1 MMAEGKIPTPHG
13 ELPAYL
19 ATPPEPGPWSG
30 VVVIHDF
37 AGMSHDLH
45 RQADWLASEGYLAA
59 APDLFARGRK
69 LSCLRSMIRE
79 AAAGRGPTFEDIEVV
94 RAWLTRREDCTG
106 RIGVIG
112 FCMGGGFALLLA
124 PGHGFQ
130 ASSVNY
136 GTARKAA
143 YAEELLAGAC
153 PIVGSY
159 GARDRFTRG
168 AAGRLERILTN
179 VGVPHDIKVY
189 PGAGH
194 AFLNDHRDPLSR
206 AMPGDRDRLPRTLGP
221 GRPPTHHRLLRH
233 PPEAHQPTRLALL
246 DPSRHQA
253 ARCDQEARHGPHQRR
268 DRHQPAGGG
277 GVRHCGRRA
286 QRAALQP
293 GHAPRRAALP
303 RAGRPRQPLPCR
315 DADEAA
321 TGGDD
326 H

>member
-1 MMAEGKIPTPHG
+1 MMAEVKIPTPHG

-19 ATPPEPGPWSG
+19 ATPTEPGPWPG

-37 AGMSHDLH
+37 SGMSQDLQ
-45 RQADWLASEGYLAA
+45 RQADWLASQGYLAA
-59 APDLFARGRK
+59 APDLFAWGRK
-69 LSCLRSMIRE
+69 LTCLRAMIRE
-79 AAAGRGPTFEDIEVV
+79 AASGQGRTFEDIEAL
-94 RAWLTRREDCTG
+94 RAWLASQDHCTG

-143 YAEELLAGAC
+143 SAEQVLAGAC

-168 AAGRLERILTN
+168 AADRLERALTA
-179 VGVPHDIKVY
+179 VGVPHDVKVY

-206 AMPGDRDRLPRTLGP
+206 MLRVTGIGYHEPSARDARR
-221 GRPPTHHRLLRH
+221 RIVAFFDTHLK
-233 PPEAHQPTRLALL
+233 PKT
-246 DPSRHQA
+246 
-253 ARCDQEARHGPHQRR
+253 
-268 DRHQPAGGG
+268 QPA
-277 GVRHCGRRA
+277 
-286 QRAALQP
+286 
-293 GHAPRRAALP
+293 
-303 RAGRPRQPLPCR
+303 
-315 DADEAA
+315 
-321 TGGDD
+321 
-326 H
+326 

>member
-19 ATPPEPGPWSG
+19 ATPPEPGPWPG
-30 VVVIHDF
+30 VGVIHDL

-206 AMPGDRDRLPRTLGP
+206 AMRVTGIGYHEPSAQDARRRIIAFFDTHLK
-221 GRPPTHHRLLRH
+221 PT
-233 PPEAHQPTRLALL
+233 
-246 DPSRHQA
+246 S
-253 ARCDQEARHGPHQRR
+253 
-268 DRHQPAGGG
+268 QPA
-277 GVRHCGRRA
+277 
-286 QRAALQP
+286 
-293 GHAPRRAALP
+293 
-303 RAGRPRQPLPCR
+303 
-315 DADEAA
+315 
-321 TGGDD
+321 
-326 H
+326 